1 MKTYLDCIPCF
12 FNQAIRT
19 SRLVTTDEKLIKKV
33 LDILGEVV
41 KDIPMD
47 NSPPET
53 GRVVYRII
61 KEIIKNDDPY
71 KEIKRK
77 STEQALKLYPE
88 VKEFIQKSSDPLL
101 SSIKAAIGGNIID
114 FGVNKT
120 FNIKKELKNI
130 FKIDFAIND
139 YKIFLKLLKKT
150 DKILYIGD
158 NAGETVFD
166 KILIEELNKLNK
178 KVIYVVRGKPIIND
192 VIYEDAIQAGIDKL
206 AEIVNSGTDAPG
218 SVLRTCSKEFNE
230 LFNSS
235 NFIVSKGQGNY
246 EALSEENK
254 PIFFLL
260 KVKCHIIARDI
271 KVKEKEIVLK
281 ASDYLKKFYEK
292 DRTF

>member
-101 SSIKAAIGGNIID
+101 SSIK
-114 FGVNKT
+114 
-120 FNIKKELKNI
+120 
-130 FKIDFAIND
+130 
-139 YKIFLKLLKKT
+139 
-150 DKILYIGD
+150 
-158 NAGETVFD
+158 
-166 KILIEELNKLNK
+166 
-178 KVIYVVRGKPIIND
+178 
-192 VIYEDAIQAGIDKL
+192 
-206 AEIVNSGTDAPG
+206 
-218 SVLRTCSKEFNE
+218 
-230 LFNSS
+230 
-235 NFIVSKGQGNY
+235 
-246 EALSEENK
+246 
-254 PIFFLL
+254 
-260 KVKCHIIARDI
+260 
-271 KVKEKEIVLK
+271 
-281 ASDYLKKFYEK
+281 
-292 DRTF
+292 